1 MDKQECAK
9 CSLKKACDSSATSW
23 IFFFIGIIATIALRI
38 IEPIR
43 TLNPAYGKISWYIG
57 VAGFVLF
64 FAYKYRNLRKQSTI
78 IKESRIKEK
87 LGGAEKLTEK
97 DYALLS
103 KIICS
108 QDNWKE
114 RTNFLIIFT
123 VSAAAIIIALI
134 LDLAG

>member
-1 MDKQECAK
+1 MAKQECSA
-9 CSLKKACDSSATSW
+9 CSLKKACDSSRTSW
-23 IFFFIGIIATIALRI
+23 AFFFIGIIATIALRI

-43 TLNPAYGKISWYIG
+43 TLNPEYGKISWYIG

-64 FAYKYRNLRKQSTI
+64 FAYKYKKLRRQSGI

-97 DYALLS
+97 DYVLLS
-103 KIICS
+103 EVICS

-114 RTNFLIIFT
+114 RTNFFIIFA
-123 VSAAAIIIALI
+123 VSAAALVIALI
-134 LDLAG
+134 IDFAG